1 MRDDGGVLICGE
13 HSEGKLA
20 SVTRELIAVGRRLAD
35 ALDQELSA
43 VLLGSQV
50 DAQLA
55 RESIYSGADTVYVI
69 DDPLLSEYLPDACV
83 AALERLV
90 RDTKPDIVLFAQ
102 TSMGRDA
109 APRLAYRLDTGV
121 TLDCVELAIDPETR
135 LMRQTKPVY
144 GGNAHAIYV
153 CRSKPQ
159 MASVR
164 PKTTTALER
173 DEARTGA
180 IIQFGGAICTAEIR
194 TKLIRRVKEEMAG
207 VKLEDADVVVCGG
220 RGIGGPEG
228 FARLEELARLLKGAV
243 GATRPPCEIGW
254 VPAHCQ
260 IGLTG
265 RIVSPT
271 LYVGVALSGSSQ
283 HLAGMS
289 GSKHIV
295 AINKDPDANIFSLA
309 HFGVVGDYQKVL
321 PAFFQ
326 KCKEDP

>member
-83 AALERLV
+83 APLERLV

-135 LMRQTKPVY
+135 LMRQT
-144 GGNAHAIYV
+144 
-153 CRSKPQ
+153 
-159 MASVR
+159 
-164 PKTTTALER
+164 
-173 DEARTGA
+173 
-180 IIQFGGAICTAEIR
+180 
-194 TKLIRRVKEEMAG
+194 
-207 VKLEDADVVVCGG
+207 
-220 RGIGGPEG
+220 
-228 FARLEELARLLKGAV
+228 
-243 GATRPPCEIGW
+243 
-254 VPAHCQ
+254 
-260 IGLTG
+260 
-265 RIVSPT
+265 
-271 LYVGVALSGSSQ
+271 
-283 HLAGMS
+283 
-289 GSKHIV
+289 
-295 AINKDPDANIFSLA
+295 
-309 HFGVVGDYQKVL
+309 
-321 PAFFQ
+321 
-326 KCKEDP
+326 